1 MLDNLTNR
9 LARVMKTLKGEARLT
24 ESNIADAL
32 REVRMA
38 LLEADVAL
46 PVVKDFIAAVK
57 EKAVGEEV
65 LGSLSPGQALVGVVH
80 RELTRLMGEAHEA
93 IASLA
98 LAVVVVHVAAAII
111 MSLLQK
117 ENLVKSMVTG
127 KKQGLPEEAIQRVSR
142 TYRFQVVCGIGCAC
156 L

>member
-24 ESNIADAL
+24 ETNIADAL

-57 EKAVGEEV
+57 EKCIPASEKRSSCRPKAWISRLMAMAPRSHASIG
-65 LGSLSPGQALVGVVH
+65 LATDWCSLS
-80 RELTRLMGEAHEA
+80 R
-93 IASLA
+93 
-98 LAVVVVHVAAAII
+98 
-111 MSLLQK
+111 
-117 ENLVKSMVTG
+117 
-127 KKQGLPEEAIQRVSR
+127 QRV
-142 TYRFQVVCGIGCAC
+142 FQKWKPSPA
-156 L
+156 

>member
-46 PVVKDFIAAVK
+46 PVIKEFIAAVK

-65 LGSLSPGQALVGVVH
+65 IVELSVPALPNKVMIRGKVQSWRPALPRLRMPRAAPSRSTLKLAQ
-80 RELTRLMGEAHEA
+80 RE
-93 IASLA
+93 I
-98 LAVVVVHVAAAII
+98 HVAAVDNGPMDKTLMEGGIKAT
-111 MSLLQK
+111 L
-117 ENLVKSMVTG
+117 
-127 KKQGLPEEAIQRVSR
+127 
-142 TYRFQVVCGIGCAC
+142 RF
-156 L
+156 

>member
-1 MLDNLTNR
+1 MLDNLTTR

-57 EKAVGEEV
+57 DKAVGQEV
-65 LGSLSPGQALVGVVH
+65 IGSLNPGQALIGVVH
-80 RELTRLMGEAHEA
+80 GELTRLMGDAHEGIDFNTQPPA
-93 IASLA
+93 IVLMPVCKGLARRPPSANWAS
-98 LAVVVVHVAAAII
+98 
-111 MSLLQK
+111 SSRK
-117 ENLVKSMVTG
+117 TTR
-127 KKQGLPEEAIQRVSR
+127 KKCWSYPATFIARLPSNS
-142 TYRFQVVCGIGCAC
+142 
-156 L
+156 

>member
-24 ESNIADAL
+24 ESNITDAL

-65 LGSLSPGQALVGVVH
+65 IGSLSPGRRWSVSF
-80 RELTRLMGEAHEA
+80 
-93 IASLA
+93 IA
-98 LAVVVVHVAAAII
+98 
-111 MSLLQK
+111 
-117 ENLVKSMVTG
+117 N
-127 KKQGLPEEAIQRVSR
+127 
-142 TYRFQVVCGIGCAC
+142 
-156 L
+156 

>member
-24 ESNIADAL
+24 ESNITDAL

-57 EKAVGEEV
+57 E
-65 LGSLSPGQALVGVVH
+65 
-80 RELTRLMGEAHEA
+80 RRLAKRW
-93 IASLA
+93 LA
-98 LAVVVVHVAAAII
+98 
-111 MSLLQK
+111 
-117 ENLVKSMVTG
+117 
-127 KKQGLPEEAIQRVSR
+127 R
-142 TYRFQVVCGIGCAC
+142 
-156 L
+156 